1 MAQGDVGGRSRVAP
15 PEEVRAWIMG
25 LKGPF
30 VTERSMKLTPGSL
43 SSSRFLATCQ
53 PDVLGADPL
62 AEFRRIAQWLGCPE
76 PAIARLT
83 ENWDRVLTVHIGYDG
98 LDPALYKLYV
108 EFPLG
113 ESGRSDLPPD
123 TLFLAAKW
131 LPDSQAYFST
141 YRHLPRPRTGREARA
156 MMDRDDLPDIGSGAR
171 RFAARV
177 LDELIVPDGQVDV
190 MLVEDEG
197 RPRRS
202 YDINLYRVQTPL
214 ARHRGAIA
222 ELCRAYDLPG
232 ALGYVLE
239 DGAGSNLGHVAVGRS
254 AQGDEFVTLYYG
266 FEQHVPR

>member
-1 MAQGDVGGRSRVAP
+1 MHSSTMALIAP
-15 PEEVRAWIMG
+15 PDEVRAYIEA
-25 LKGPF
+25 LNGPV
-30 VTERSMKLTPGSL
+30 VTERSVKLSPGSF
-43 SSSRFLATCQ
+43 SASRFLATCQ
-53 PDVLGADPL
+53 PNVLGGDPL
-62 AEFRRIAQWLGCPE
+62 GEFRRIAAWLGCPE
-76 PAIARLT
+76 AAIVRLT
-83 ENWDRVLTVHIGYDG
+83 RNWDRVITVHVGYDG

-108 EFPLG
+108 EYPLG
-113 ESGRSDLPPD
+113 ESGRDDVPSD

-131 LPDSQAYFST
+131 LPDRPAYFST

-156 MMDRDDLPDIGSGAR
+156 MMDRDDLPDIGEGAR

-214 ARHRGAIA
+214 ARHKGAIA
-222 ELCRAYDLPG
+222 ALCTDYGLPD
-232 ALGYVLE
+232 AVRYVLD
-239 DGAGSNLGHVAVGRS
+239 DGAGSSLGHVAVGRS
-254 AQGDEFVTLYYG
+254 AAGEEFVTLYYG